1 MSVELICVIVL
12 GLMFVIGT
20 WRDINMGLLG
30 FVAAAGV
37 GGLVLGQAPEEFLAG
52 FPVDLFL
59 TLVGLTYLFGFAQN
73 NGVIEVIVHWC
84 VRLVGGRTALMPW
97 TFFLLTAVLIA
108 LGALFAV
115 AIVAPLALSFARRE
129 RINQFMV
136 GLLVVHGAL
145 AGAFSPIS
153 VYGIFI
159 NDYLTKNGLTPAPLT
174 LFVAPFVFNLVF
186 ALVVYAVL
194 HKRRGLR
201 AETDDHLGAPRP
213 DSPDA
218 SPEPGSGSASAG
230 PAAEPEAA
238 EPEAAV
244 HVGPATAS
252 ASTEHTAKHPPV
264 RLAPRQVPTLLGLI
278 AMALSVLIFGW
289 DVGLVTITISI
300 VLTAINPT
308 AGKAAMTKVAWPVVI
323 LICGVLTYIGVLQ
336 SAGTVEWVSA
346 GISAIGIPLLAALL
360 LFYLAGLV
368 SALASSLAIIGVVIA
383 LAVPLLESG
392 DIAVGGF
399 VAALAIASTI
409 VDISPF
415 STNGAMLLANVDP
428 SIRDGYYRQM
438 IAYAGLMCLIGPGL
452 AWLIAAVPT
461 WMGG

>member
-1 MSVELICVIVL
+1 MRFHLQIVL

-37 GGLVLGQAPEEFLAG
+37 SGLVLHQAPEEFLAG

-73 NGVIEVIVHWC
+73 NGVIEVIVSWC

-97 TFFLLTAVLIA
+97 IFFTLTAILIS

-115 AIVAPLALSFARRE
+115 AIIAPLALSFARKH

-159 NDYLTKNGLTPAPLT
+159 NDYLAKNGLTPTPVSLFLAPLI
-174 LFVAPFVFNLVF
+174 FNVVF
-186 ALVVYAVL
+186 ALVVYFAL
-194 HKRRGLR
+194 HRRPGLR
-201 AETDDHLGAPRP
+201 AEPDDALSRGIE
-213 DSPDA
+213 S
-218 SPEPGSGSASAG
+218 SETGSSV
-230 PAAEPEAA
+230 AA
-238 EPEAAV
+238 
-244 HVGPATAS
+244 TNITCTS
-252 ASTEHTAKHPPV
+252 IT
-264 RLAPRQVPTLLGLI
+264 RLTRSQVPTLIGLI

-289 DVGLVTITISI
+289 DVGIVTITIA
-300 VLTAINPT
+300 VALTFISPA
-308 AGKAAMTKVAWPVVI
+308 AGKAAMTKVSWSVVI
-323 LICGVLTYIGVLQ
+323 LITGVLTYISVLQ
-336 SAGTVEWVSA
+336 AAGTVKWVSA
-346 GISAIGIPLLAALL
+346 GISAIGVPLLAALL
-360 LFYLAGLV
+360 LFYMSGLI

-383 LAVPLLESG
+383 LAVPFLESG
-392 DIAVGGF
+392 DVHVGGF
-399 VAALAIASTI
+399 VAALAIAATI

-415 STNGAMLLANVDP
+415 STNGAMLLANVH
-428 SIRDGYYRQM
+428 STIRDRYYKQM
-438 IAYAGLMCLIGPGL
+438 IGYAGLMSLIGPGL
-452 AWLIAAVPT
+452 AWVVAAVPT
-461 WMGG
+461 VLTV

>member
-1 MSVELICVIVL
+1 MSAELICVIVL

-37 GGLVLGQAPEEFLAG
+37 GGLVLHQAPEEFLAG

-73 NGVIEVIVHWC
+73 NGVIEVIVNWC
-84 VRLVGGRTALMPW
+84 VKLVGGRTALMPW
-97 TFFLLTAVLIA
+97 IFFALTAILIS

-115 AIVAPLALSFARRE
+115 AIIAPLALSFARKH

-159 NDYLTKNGLTPAPLT
+159 NDYLARNGLAPTPVSLFFAPLI
-174 LFVAPFVFNLVF
+174 FNVVF
-186 ALVVYAVL
+186 ALVVYIVL
-194 HKRRGLR
+194 RRRPGLR
-201 AETDDHLGAPRP
+201 AEVDDAPSARN
-213 DSPDA
+213 A
-218 SPEPGSGSASAG
+218 SSDIESSETGSSGTGNSA
-230 PAAEPEAA
+230 
-238 EPEAAV
+238 V
-244 HVGPATAS
+244 AT
-252 ASTEHTAKHPPV
+252 STI
-264 RLAPRQVPTLLGLI
+264 RLTLSQVPTLIGLI

-289 DVGLVTITISI
+289 DVGIVTITIAV
-300 VLTAINPT
+300 VLTFINPA
-308 AGKAAMTKVAWPVVI
+308 AGKAAMTKVSWSVVI
-323 LICGVLTYIGVLQ
+323 LITGVLTYIAVLQ
-336 SAGTVEWVSA
+336 EAGTVEWVST

-360 LFYLAGLV
+360 LFYMSGLI

-383 LAVPLLESG
+383 LAVPFLESG
-392 DIAVGGF
+392 DVHVGGF
-399 VAALAIASTI
+399 VAALAIAATI

-415 STNGAMLLANVDP
+415 STNGAMLLANVD
-428 SIRDGYYRQM
+428 STIRDRYYKQM
-438 IAYAGLMCLIGPGL
+438 IGYAGLMCLIGPGL
-452 AWLIAAVPT
+452 AWVVAAVPT
-461 WMGG
+461 MLMK

>member
-1 MSVELICVIVL
+1 MSAELICVIVL

-37 GGLVLGQAPEEFLAG
+37 GGLVLHQAPEEFLAG

-84 VRLVGGRTALMPW
+84 VRLVGGRTSLMPW
-97 TFFLLTAVLIA
+97 IFFALTAILIA

-115 AIVAPLALSFARRE
+115 AIIAPLALSFARKH

-159 NDYLTKNGLTPAPLT
+159 NDYLAKNGLTPTPLSLFLAPLI
-174 LFVAPFVFNLVF
+174 FNLIF
-186 ALVVYAVL
+186 ALVVYFVL
-194 HKRRGLR
+194 HRRPGLR
-201 AETDDHLGAPRP
+201 AEADDALSAETKSP
-213 DSPDA
+213 DSG
-218 SPEPGSGSASAG
+218 SPEIQSPGTGNSA
-230 PAAEPEAA
+230 
-238 EPEAAV
+238 V
-244 HVGPATAS
+244 KTD
-252 ASTEHTAKHPPV
+252 TV
-264 RLAPRQVPTLLGLI
+264 RLTRSQVPTLIGLI
-278 AMALSVLIFGW
+278 AMALSVLIFSW
-289 DVGLVTITISI
+289 DVGIVTITIAI
-300 VLTAINPT
+300 VLTFINPA
-308 AGKAAMTKVAWPVVI
+308 AGKAAMTKVSWSVVI
-323 LICGVLTYIGVLQ
+323 LITGVLTYISVLQ
-336 SAGTVEWVSA
+336 AAGTVEWVSA

-360 LFYLAGLV
+360 LFYMSGLI

-383 LAVPLLESG
+383 LAVPFLESG
-392 DIAVGGF
+392 DVHVGGF
-399 VAALAIASTI
+399 VAALAIAATI

-415 STNGAMLLANVDP
+415 STNGAMLLANVH
-428 SIRDGYYRQM
+428 STIRDRYYKQM
-438 IAYAGLMCLIGPGL
+438 IGYAGLMCLIGPGL
-452 AWLIAAVPT
+452 AWVVAAVPT
-461 WMGG
+461 MLTT

>member
-1 MSVELICVIVL
+1 MSAELICVIVL

-37 GGLVLGQAPEEFLAG
+37 GGLALHQAPDEFLAG

-73 NGVIEVIVHWC
+73 NGVIEVIVNWC
-84 VRLVGGRTALMPW
+84 VKLVGGRTALMPW
-97 TFFLLTAVLIA
+97 IFFALTAILIS

-115 AIVAPLALSFARRE
+115 AIIAPLALSFARKH

-159 NDYLTKNGLTPAPLT
+159 NDYLAKNGLTPTPISLFLAPLI
-174 LFVAPFVFNLVF
+174 FNVFF
-186 ALVVYAVL
+186 ALVVYFVL
-194 HKRRGLR
+194 QRRLGLR
-201 AETDDHLGAPRP
+201 AEADDSLSADLESSGIESSGVESSDFESSETG
-213 DSPDA
+213 DS
-218 SPEPGSGSASAG
+218 
-230 PAAEPEAA
+230 
-238 EPEAAV
+238 AV
-244 HVGPATAS
+244 GI
-252 ASTEHTAKHPPV
+252 STTKLT
-264 RLAPRQVPTLLGLI
+264 RRQVPTLIGLI

-289 DVGLVTITISI
+289 DVGIVTITIAI
-300 VLTAINPT
+300 VLTFINPA
-308 AGKAAMTKVAWPVVI
+308 AGKAAMTKVSWSVVI
-323 LICGVLTYIGVLQ
+323 LITGVLTYIAVLQ
-336 SAGTVEWVSA
+336 EAGTVEWVSA

-360 LFYLAGLV
+360 LFYMSGLI

-383 LAVPLLESG
+383 LAVPFLESG
-392 DIAVGGF
+392 DVHVGGF
-399 VAALAIASTI
+399 VAALAIAATI

-415 STNGAMLLANVDP
+415 STNGAMLLANVH
-428 SIRDGYYRQM
+428 STIRDRYYKQM
-438 IAYAGLMCLIGPGL
+438 IGYAGLMCLIGPGL
-452 AWLIAAVPT
+452 AWVVAAAPT
-461 WMGG
+461 MLTK